1 MIDLDRETVERIE
14 DPVELIGRDRATRLG
29 ILLVVIGLTGLLIFG
44 GAAVGLGSAQESANG
59 SQSGAVEETPSEPD
73 VATERLDSNVRVG
86 EYSYDAERE
95 IFSAELIHVGDS
107 TAKITATELVSE
119 SGSGSFGV
127 QQLRLSPGEEVTVEV
142 SVEDTSGSN
151 PGIMIVSQES
161 LNNGSGVYLIEEG
174 DFSLFS
180 GDASWSFVRV
190 GALGGAT
197 GVIGLLLGLSWM
209 IISSRDSEWEVIT

>member
-1 MIDLDRETVERIE
+1 MIDLDLDRGEVE
-14 DPVELIGRDRATRLG
+14 DPIELIGRERATRLG
-29 ILLVVIGLTGLLIFG
+29 ILLVALGLTGLLIFG
-44 GAAVGLGSAQESANG
+44 GGIAVGLGSAQESANG
-59 SQSGAVEETPSEPD
+59 SQSDAVEETPDDPD

-86 EYSYDAERE
+86 EYGYDADRE
-95 IFSAELIHVGDS
+95 IFHAELIHTGS
-107 TAKITATELVSE
+107 ETSRITATELVSE
-119 SGSGSFGV
+119 SGAGSFGV
-127 QQLRLSPGEEVTVEV
+127 QQLELRPGETVTVEV
-142 SVEDTSGSN
+142 SVEERSGSN

-161 LNNGSGVYLIEEG
+161 LSNGSGVYLIEEG

-190 GALGGAT
+190 GAIGGAT